1 MNTEKPP
8 LPLTAATLASRG
20 KQSRAQLDVW
30 QHTIERHEQIALALE
45 TSGSRVKREKWL
57 EEVENKIEGTGTKSL
72 AGIVR
77 IRE

>member
-8 LPLTAATLASRG
+8 LQLTAATLASLG
-20 KQSRAQLDVW
+20 EQSRAQLDVW
-30 QHTIERHEQIALALE
+30 QHTIERHEQIALVLE
-45 TSGSRVKREKWL
+45 TSGSGVKREKWL
-57 EEVENKIEGTGTKSL
+57 EKVENKIEGTGAKSL